1 MKNTKKA
8 ISILLTLLMV
18 VGMMSTFAFAATGTI
33 TIENPQD
40 SQEYTASK
48 VFDVVYNSN
57 GNYSYTIAN
66 GNVWLDTVQAFAA
79 THDSG
84 LELQSTTSDVYNVK
98 TTSTFSAAK
107 FAAYLKNANI
117 TDNDAVKGTLSNDRV
132 TISVSALGYY
142 FVSST
147 TGTLCNI
154 TTTNP
159 TAEIYDKNEGMAF
172 DKTVDKGNADIGENV
187 TFTITGKVPSTV
199 GYTNYVYTI
208 SDTMSAGLT
217 FNNNIVVK
225 IGNDNVTSSVD
236 IDTTVTG
243 KTFTLNIP
251 KTVLDSHSVGSAI
264 TVTYTATVNKDAV
277 SLNKNI
283 AQLTY
288 SYDPTANTTKNT
300 PEVEAKVYTAAVQI
314 DKVNGTSANKE
325 KLAGAEFVLTK
336 NVDGKIKYYKATATA
351 ENNKVT
357 NVEWVDSVN
366 DANHV
371 KTDASGVAK
380 FEGIKAG
387 AYSLVE
393 TKAPDGF
400 NVLTAP
406 YAITVSN
413 GTSTTELEVTD
424 ANIFQIENFTGTE
437 LPSTGG
443 IGTTIFYLIG
453 AILVIGAGVVFITRR
468 RMHSDK

>member
-1 MKNTKKA
+1 MRNTKKA

-18 VGMMSTFAFAATGTI
+18 VGMMSTFAFAQTGTI
-33 TIENPQD
+33 TIENPRD
-40 SQEYTASK
+40 NQEYTASK
-48 VFDVVYNSN
+48 VFDVVYNNS
-57 GNYSYTIAN
+57 GNYSYTIAD
-66 GNVWLDTVQAFAA
+66 GSVWLATVQEFAA
-79 THDSG
+79 TQSNG
-84 LELQSTTSDVYNVK
+84 LTLESTALGVHNVK
-98 TTSTFSAAK
+98 TTSDFSAAK
-107 FAAYLKNANI
+107 FAAYLKSKNI
-117 TDNDAVKGTLSNDRV
+117 TDDDSVKGTLSNGKV
-132 TISVSALGYY
+132 IISVSTLGYY

-147 TGTLCNI
+147 SGTLCNI
-154 TTTNP
+154 TTTDPN
-159 TAEIYDKNEGMAF
+159 AEIYDKNEGMAF
-172 DKTVDKGNADIGENV
+172 AKTVDKENADIGEDV

-217 FNNNIVVK
+217 FKDDIVVK
-225 IGNDNVTSSVD
+225 IGNADVTASVSKN
-236 IDTTVTG
+236 TSVTG

-251 KTVLDSHSVGSAI
+251 ETVLESYSVGSAI

-277 SLNKNI
+277 SVNNNI

-288 SYDPTANTTKNT
+288 SNDPATNGTNDTQ
-300 PEVEAKVYTAAVQI
+300 PVEAKVYTAAVQI
-314 DKVNGTSANKE
+314 DKINGTSGNNE
-325 KLAGAEFVLTK
+325 KLPGAEFVLTK
-336 NVDGKIKYYKATATA
+336 SVNGTTKYYKAIV

-357 NVEWVDSVN
+357 KVEWVDSEN
-366 DANHV
+366 NATHV
-371 KTDASGVAK
+371 TTDDNGVAK

-393 TKAPDGF
+393 TKAPAGF

-406 YAITVSN
+406 REITVSN
-413 GTSTTELEVTD
+413 GTSTTELEVTN
-424 ANIFQIENFTGTE
+424 ANIIQIENFTGTE

-453 AILVIGAGVVFITRR
+453 AILVIGAGVVFVTRR